1 MGHTP
6 INEKIGLKINFFIP
20 IGLLHDRLFFNHFG
34 NYWYYY
40 FRIFHEDRHFGIISY
55 ISLEKK
61 AQFPK
66 HTSPRDT
73 NLIVLEG
80 EISFFIN
87 NKVYKLSKYQV
98 FGFPKNED
106 HWVEAIENSKF
117 LIVR

>member
-1 MGHTP
+1 MYTI
-6 INEKIGLKINFFIP
+6 INTLNETKFEGLKAEKLLDINAQEI
-20 IGLLHDRLFFNHFG
+20 LH
-34 NYWYYY
+34 
-40 FRIFHEDRHFGIISY
+40 